1 MLLECPNHVFANIIH
16 EYNDEL
22 NVTEI
27 GYCRGKNEDST
38 YKLLRENHFL
48 HIVIRGEGLFNKSR
62 VVRGE
67 VAYLKPMFPND
78 VATAP
83 GKEMEHYWFSFGGTS
98 SDRLLEPT
106 GLLKFPI
113 AKIDE
118 SAVDL
123 LEPLLHEA
131 VFGKGMSDRRLS
143 EKFEGLLKYALSFI
157 GEKSPS
163 KRRSGDGNVRA
174 AEYAA
179 TAADFIRQTL
189 QRGIGASDVA
199 KYVGI
204 TEKYL
209 CKIFRQYYGIT
220 PVEFINECRND
231 KSMRLLR
238 TTALDVKSIASLCG
252 FDDPNYFSKWF
263 RSRNNCSASDY
274 RASLRE
280 VNQTETN
287 GDK

>member
-1 MLLECPNHVFANIIH
+1 MLLEFPNHVFANIIH

-27 GYCRGKNEDST
+27 GYCRGKRENSVFNM
-38 YKLLRENHFL
+38 LRENHFL

-67 VAYLKPMFPND
+67 VAYLKPMFPHD
-78 VATAP
+78 VAIAP
-83 GKEMEHYWFSFGGTS
+83 GNEMEHYWFSFGGAS

-106 GLLKFPI
+106 GLLNFPI

-131 VFGKGMSDRRLS
+131 VYGTGMNDRQLS
-143 EKFEGLLKYALSFI
+143 EKFEGLLKYTLAFI
-157 GEKSPS
+157 GGKAPA
-163 KRRSGDGNVRA
+163 KRRSGGENVRA
-174 AEYAA
+174 AEYAS

-189 QRGIGASDVA
+189 QRGIGASDIA

-220 PVEFINECRND
+220 PVAFINECRMD
-231 KSMRLLR
+231 KAMRLLR
-238 TTALDVKSIASLCG
+238 TTTLDVKSIASLCG

-263 RSRNNCSASDY
+263 RARNNCSASDY
-274 RASLRE
+274 RASLK
-280 VNQTETN
+280 ET
-287 GDK
+287 DKK

>member
-27 GYCRGKNEDST
+27 GYSHGKSEDST
-38 YKLLRENHFL
+38 FNLIRENHFM
-48 HIVIRGEGLFNKSR
+48 HIVIRGEGLFNKTR

-78 VATAP
+78 VEIAP
-83 GKEMEHYWFSFGGTS
+83 GKELEHYWFSFGGTKA
-98 SDRLLEPT
+98 DELLEPT
-106 GLLKFPI
+106 GLTKYPI

-131 VFGKGMSDRRLS
+131 VYGSGMSDRRLS

-157 GEKSPS
+157 GEKSPA
-163 KRRSGDGNVRA
+163 KRRSGGENVRA
-174 AEYAA
+174 AEYAS

-189 QRGIGASDVA
+189 QRGVGASDVA

-220 PVEFINECRND
+220 PVAFINECRKD
-231 KSMRLLR
+231 KAMRLLR

-252 FDDPNYFSKWF
+252 FDDPNYFSKWL
-263 RSRNNCSASDY
+263 RQQIGQNASDY
-274 RASLRE
+274 RASLK
-280 VNQTETN
+280 ET
-287 GDK
+287 DKK

>member
-1 MLLECPNHVFANIIH
+1 MLLKFVAHVYANIIH
-16 EYNDEL
+16 EYDSEL

-27 GYCRGKNEDST
+27 GHCCATSEDSMPHM
-38 YKLLRENHFL
+38 LRENHFL
-48 HIVIRGEGLFNKSR
+48 HIVIRGEGLFNSVR
-62 VVRGE
+62 TVRGE

-78 VATAP
+78 VEIAP
-83 GKEMEHYWFSFGGTS
+83 GKNLEHYWFSFGGTKA
-98 SDRLLEPT
+98 DELLEPT
-106 GLLKFPI
+106 GLMMYPI

-131 VFGKGMSDRRLS
+131 VYGTGMNDRQLS
-143 EKFEGLLKYALSFI
+143 EKFEGLLKYTLAFI
-157 GEKSPS
+157 GGKAPA
-163 KRRSGDGNVRA
+163 KRRSGGENVRA
-174 AEYAA
+174 AEYAS

-189 QRGIGASDVA
+189 QRGIGASDIA

-220 PVEFINECRND
+220 PVAFINECRMD
-231 KSMRLLR
+231 KAMRLLR
-238 TTALDVKSIASLCG
+238 TTTLDVKSIASLCG

-263 RSRNNCSASDY
+263 RARNNCSASDY
-274 RASLRE
+274 RASLK
-280 VNQTETN
+280 ET
-287 GDK
+287 DKK